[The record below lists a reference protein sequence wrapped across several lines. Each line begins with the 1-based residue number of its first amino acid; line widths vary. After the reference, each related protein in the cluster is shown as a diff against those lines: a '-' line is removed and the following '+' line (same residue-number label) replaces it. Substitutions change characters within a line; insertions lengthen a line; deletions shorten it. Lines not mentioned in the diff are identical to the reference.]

1 MNPSALRAL
10 RSTALCAALL
20 GALIASAAVRADDPA
35 PAAPPV
41 KPPVAPLPVA
51 PEPPVVRPEEPVAPA
66 VPRAV
71 ASLDV
76 IDRAKLEAHVR
87 LLASPEYGGRG
98 SADDRGKAF
107 TYVAAQLTAAGVTPV
122 PGASS
127 MLRPFKAKVGV
138 PAGTNVVGWIPGTDA
153 TDYVVVSAHFDHL
166 GRKRIAAGETVTE
179 VMFPGADD
187 NASGAAALLE
197 IARALV
203 LGPKTKRSF
212 LVVAFDLEEV
222 NCAGSR
228 AYVEDP
234 ALPLERC
241 AAFTT
246 MDMLGRSLGDIYPGL
261 LMVMGAERADALLAT
276 TSVMPVAPGVVVR
289 ELGMDF
295 NQLGWSDYLPF
306 EEKKVPSLFF
316 TSGACR
322 DYHRPTDTADQ
333 IDYPALRARAATVL
347 ATVRLLS
354 DDAARPAWKDV
365 AVPRMTEIVSLHALV
380 RDAGAKEEEMKVPAG
395 MRAIRRNVENN
406 LAKTLA
412 RGTVTVGERTAAR
425 NLALML
431 FQAASQAR

>member
-1 MNPSALRAL
+1 MNPSAVRVL
-10 RSTALCAALL
+10 RSTTLAVALF
-20 GALIASAAVRADDPA
+20 GAIVAPPEARADDPA

-41 KPPVAPLPVA
+41 APAPPA
-51 PEPPVVRPEEPVAPA
+51 PPVVRPEEPAAPVPA
-66 VPRAV
+66 TPRAV
-71 ASLDV
+71 APLDG
-76 IDRAKLEAHVR
+76 IDRAKLEAHVKV
-87 LLASPEYGGRG
+87 LASPEYGGRG
-98 SADDRGKAF
+98 SPDDREKAW

-122 PGASS
+122 PGATS

-138 PAGTNVVGWIPGTDA
+138 PAGTNVVGWIAGADA
-153 TDYVVVSAHFDHL
+153 TEYVVVSAHFDHL
-166 GRKRIAAGETVTE
+166 GRRSVGEAEKLAEET
-179 VMFPGADD
+179 FFGADD
-187 NASGAAALLE
+187 NASGVAALIE
-197 IARALV
+197 IARALAA
-203 LGPKTKRSF
+203 GPKSKRSF
-212 LVVAFDLEEV
+212 LVVAFDLEET

-228 AYVEDP
+228 AYCEDP

-276 TSVMPVAPGVVVR
+276 TAAMPVAPGVVAR

-295 NQLGWSDYLPF
+295 NQLGWSDYVPF
-306 EEKKVPSLFF
+306 EEHKVPSLFF

-322 DYHRPTDTADQ
+322 DYHRSTDTADKM
-333 IDYPALRARAATVL
+333 DFPALHGRAATVL
-347 ATVRLLS
+347 ATVGLL
-354 DDAARPAWKDV
+354 AAGAGRPVWKEV
-365 AVPRMTEIVSLHALV
+365 AVPRLTEIVSLHALV
-380 RDAGAKEEEMKVPAG
+380 KEAGAKEDEMNVPAG
-395 MRAIRRNVENN
+395 MRSIRRNVENN